1 MRSTTIMAFYY
12 FVFYFHN
19 SILNNTQAKYGY
31 LAGIIVPIDSLSLS
45 TVGEYAGG
53 LSYREYI
60 GA

>member
-1 MRSTTIMAFYY
+1 MAFYY